1 MEPGDAVRVVGYRGV
16 AFRFLGH
23 PQTCVN
29 EGDWEPEWESD
40 IHHARVRMVGD
51 DREMIVDID
60 DCRPLS
66 EDGFCSECGQIGCMH
81 GRHG

>member
-1 MEPGDAVRVVGYRGV
+1 
-16 AFRFLGH
+16 
-23 PQTCVN
+23 
-29 EGDWEPEWESD
+29 
-40 IHHARVRMVGD
+40 MVGD